1 MLKLGE
7 CHASQ
12 RFCNN
17 CRLRFLWLPRC
28 GFALPSSAAA
38 AGCIFKKIGAFPLVW
53 RLTPNPH
60 QPVEMITIVYVEEIV
75 WGDGALATEDREKR
89 DKLGGCKSSDVAGL
103 DTHPRRR
110 VRMVSC

>member
-1 MLKLGE
+1 
-7 CHASQ
+7 
-12 RFCNN
+12 
-17 CRLRFLWLPRC
+17 
-28 GFALPSSAAA
+28 
-38 AGCIFKKIGAFPLVW
+38 
-53 RLTPNPH
+53 
-60 QPVEMITIVYVEEIV
+60 MITIVYVEEIV